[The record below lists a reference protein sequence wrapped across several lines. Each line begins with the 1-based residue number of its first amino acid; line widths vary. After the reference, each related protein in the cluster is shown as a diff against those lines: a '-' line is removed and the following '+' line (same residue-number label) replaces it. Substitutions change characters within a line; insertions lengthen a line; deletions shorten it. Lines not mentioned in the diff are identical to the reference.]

1 MVSEMKNKDINE
13 KTLENKEQ
21 NKIQERLKI
30 GRISGFIGILCNIL
44 LAVSKLIVGL
54 LASSVSIIA
63 DSLNNIT
70 DAASAVVTL
79 VGFKLAEKPADKEHP
94 YGHARFEYLSGL
106 AIAVMMLVIGVELI
120 KSSAEKII
128 HPSAV
133 KITSATAIVLI
144 LSIIVKILLFI
155 MNSRLG
161 KKIDSQTLIATAQDS
176 RNDAIITSSVLIA
189 GIIEL
194 LLGYKI
200 DGITGFIVAIFI
212 IISGVDLVK
221 TTISPLI
228 GEGANEELQNIIME
242 HIMQYDRILGC
253 HDLMVHDY
261 GPGKR
266 FASIHVEMDKDED
279 NLICHELIDNIE
291 RECQQQYGVHLVI
304 HYDPVVTND
313 EDLNHL
319 RKIVLS
325 ILKVRDERLSIHDFR
340 MVPGNEHTNLIF
352 DIVLPME
359 LAGREDSIKEALDN
373 ALNDLNEITYYT
385 VITFDLH

>member
-1 MVSEMKNKDINE
+1 MVSESNKINE
-13 KTLENKEQ
+13 KTQDNNEQ

-30 GRISGFIGILCNIL
+30 GRVSGLIGIVCNIL

-106 AIAVMMLVIGVELI
+106 AIAVMMLVIGLELI
-120 KSSAEKII
+120 KSSAEKIL

-133 KITSATAIVLI
+133 KMTLATAIVLI

-155 MNSRLG
+155 MNNRLG
-161 KKIDSQTLIATAQDS
+161 KTINSKTLIATAQDS

-189 GIIEL
+189 GIIEVV
-194 LLGYKI
+194 LGYKI
-200 DGITGFIVAIFI
+200 DGITGFVVAIFI
-212 IISGVDLVK
+212 IISGIDLVK
-221 TTISPLI
+221 ETISPLI
-228 GEGANEELQNIIME
+228 GEGANEELQNTLME

-279 NLICHELIDNIE
+279 NLLCHELIDNIE
-291 RECQQQYGVHLVI
+291 RECQQLYGVHLVI

-313 EDLNHL
+313 KELNRLKKTVLAIL
-319 RKIVLS
+319 R
-325 ILKVRDERLSIHDFR
+325 VRDERLSIHDFR

-352 DIVLPME
+352 DIALPME
-359 LAGREDSIKEALDN
+359 LAGSEDSIKKALDN
-373 ALNDLNEITYYT
+373 ALNDLNETTYYT
-385 VITFDLH
+385 VITFDLQ

>member
-1 MVSEMKNKDINE
+1 MSNKDTNVNT
-13 KTLENKEQ
+13 KANKEQ
-21 NKIQERLKI
+21 YKSPEARLKI
-30 GRISGFIGILCNIL
+30 GKISGIIGIVCNIL
-44 LAVSKLIVGL
+44 LAVSKLIVGII
-54 LASSVSIIA
+54 ASSVSIIA

-106 AIAVMMLVIGVELI
+106 AIAVMMLVIGLELI
-120 KSSAEKII
+120 KSSAEKILN
-128 HPSAV
+128 PTAV
-133 KITSATAIVLI
+133 KITAATAIVLI
-144 LSIIVKILLFI
+144 LSIIVKILLFV

-161 KKIDSQTLIATAQDS
+161 KKINSKTLIATAQDS

-194 LLGYKI
+194 VLGYKI
-200 DGITGFIVAIFI
+200 DGITGFVVAVFI
-212 IISGVDLVK
+212 IISGIDLVK
-221 TTISPLI
+221 ETISPLI
-228 GEGANEELQNIIME
+228 GEGANEELQNTIME

-279 NLICHELIDNIE
+279 NLLCHELIDNIE
-291 RECQQQYGVHLVI
+291 RECQQIYGVHLVI

-313 EDLNHL
+313 EELNRLKKTVLAIL
-319 RKIVLS
+319 R
-325 ILKVRDERLSIHDFR
+325 VRDERLSIHDFR

-352 DIVLPME
+352 DIALPID
-359 LAGREDSIKEALDN
+359 LAGSEDSIKKALDN
-373 ALNDLNEITYYT
+373 ALNDLNETTYYT